1 MAKNNI
7 YSGMTDK
14 QKENERKYLN
24 NLVSKGGGEGE
35 WAKNQLKDLD
45 AASSSSSSS
54 TPSYNQTW
62 ESGGRTY
69 VGGVDVGPAGTRV
82 DTSNTQSSINAA
94 TKSNT
99 ESGSSYTQPQYDR
112 YQQEYDDLLSEYQAQ
127 QDYIREQ
134 QRKANEAA
142 VNAGVQRLQ
151 NQLTASNQAFDQAG
165 RDAYINAMR
174 NQYTLPNQL
183 NAMGYTGGLSETEA
197 ARSRANYANTL
208 ADIEQQRALTESETN
223 LAINELRNQADQ
235 RTAEQNT
242 ALAQDYID
250 KIAQLKEQS
259 KANQFADWQNTAE
272 FLYGNDYTAEIQRL
286 QADNAD
292 GKNSEKIAYLMALR
306 QEKLNKMADDDEKEW
321 QRKYKEA
328 QLMAELGDYSGL
340 EALGYD
346 TAALRQEN
354 ELKQKQAQIKI
365 QEDEAKKINGL
376 TYKQLYD
383 ELKDIASSGGADY
396 TENLEAA
403 RLLLNS
409 QNITT
414 SEAVSLMKQFN
425 VRPEMMVR
433 EMVSNGYPD
442 EDIIEFIELY
452 VPETNQSYRDSLYKY
467 AYNK

>member
-1 MAKNNI
+1 MAKKNI

-14 QKENERKYLN
+14 EKENERKYLN

-35 WAKNQLKDLD
+35 WAKNQLKDLN

-82 DTSNTQSSINAA
+82 DTSNAQSSISAA

-99 ESGSSYTQPQYDR
+99 ASGSSYTQPQYDR

-142 VNAGVQRLQ
+142 VNSGVQRLQ

-208 ADIEQQRALTESETN
+208 ADIEQQRALTANETN
-223 LAINELRNQADQ
+223 LAINDLRNQADQ
-235 RTAEQNT
+235 RTAEQNA

-250 KIAQLKEQS
+250 KIALLKEQS
-259 KANQFADWQNTAE
+259 KANEFADWQNTAQY
-272 FLYGNDYTAEIQRL
+272 LYGNDYTAEIQRL
-286 QADNAD
+286 AADNAD
-292 GKNSEKIAYLMALR
+292 GKNSQKIAYLTALR
-306 QEKLNKMADDDEKEW
+306 QQKLNSMAEAEDEEW

-328 QLMAELGDYSGL
+328 QLMADLGDYSGL
-340 EALGYD
+340 QALGYNVSQQ
-346 TAALRQEN
+346 TSTGSGSGSGSGTP
-354 ELKQKQAQIKI
+354 KG
-365 QEDEAKKINGL
+365 NGL

-383 ELKDIASSGGADY
+383 ELKDIVPSGGTEY
-396 TENLEAA
+396 TENLAAA
-403 RLLLNS
+403 RLLLNN
-409 QNITT
+409 QTITT

-425 VRPEMMVR
+425 IRPEMMVR
-433 EMVSNGYPD
+433 EMAEEGYPD
-442 EDIIEFIELY
+442 EDIIQFIELY
-452 VPETNQSYRDSLYKY
+452 TPKQDYRDSLYKY

>member
-1 MAKNNI
+1 MAKNI

-35 WAKNQLKDLD
+35 WAKNQLKDLN
-45 AASSSSSSS
+45 AASSSSKGSSS

-94 TKSNT
+94 TRNNT
-99 ESGSSYTQPQYDR
+99 SSGSSYSQPQYDR

-142 VNAGVQRLQ
+142 VNSGVQRLQ

-208 ADIEQQRALTESETN
+208 ADIEQQRALTTNETN
-223 LAINELRNQADQ
+223 LAINDLRNQADQ
-235 RTAEQNT
+235 RTAEQNA

-250 KIAQLKEQS
+250 KIALLKEQS
-259 KANQFADWQNTAE
+259 KANEFADWQNTAQY
-272 FLYGNDYTAEIQRL
+272 LYGNDYTAEIQRL
-286 QADNAD
+286 AADNAD
-292 GKNSEKIAYLMALR
+292 GKNSQKIAYLTALR
-306 QEKLNKMADDDEKEW
+306 QEKLNNMAEAEDEEW

-328 QLMAELGDYSGL
+328 QLMADLGDYSGL

-346 TAALRQEN
+346 TTTLRQQNAKKVSDEKDEGYSKQELQRMMAEDYKAIKSLSYDDAIA
-354 ELKQKQAQIKI
+354 ELKNNASEYMAVYGVDGYNQLWNLVL
-365 QEDEAKKINGL
+365 EDAINED
-376 TYKQLYD
+376 YKGIY
-383 ELKDIASSGGADY
+383 
-396 TENLEAA
+396 A
-403 RLLLNS
+403 R
-409 QNITT
+409 
-414 SEAVSLMKQFN
+414 
-425 VRPEMMVR
+425 
-433 EMVSNGYPD
+433 
-442 EDIIEFIELY
+442 
-452 VPETNQSYRDSLYKY
+452 
-467 AYNK
+467 